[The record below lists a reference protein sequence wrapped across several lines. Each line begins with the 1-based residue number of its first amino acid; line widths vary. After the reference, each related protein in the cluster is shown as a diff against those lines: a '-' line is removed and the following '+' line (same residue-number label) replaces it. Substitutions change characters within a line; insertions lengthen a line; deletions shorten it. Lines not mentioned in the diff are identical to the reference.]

1 MMRSIRLSKLT
12 ADHLASVLRAKT
24 SARWCFFAALLVT
37 MAVACK
43 VGGQVPA
50 SITGVVTDP
59 SAAPIPAATV
69 TTKNLETG
77 ALRSAT
83 TNDAGRYL
91 ILSLAVGQYE
101 VRVTKAG
108 FKEEVRS
115 GIQLAIAQEA
125 RVDLNLQ
132 VGSVTTQIIVASDAS
147 FVSTT
152 TSDISGLVGARQIKE
167 LPLNARSYDLL
178 HPLNPH
184 IVNLTPDKPAAP

>member
-12 ADHLASVLRAKT
+12 ADYLASVRTKK
-24 SARWCFFAALLVT
+24 SAWRCFLAALVVT
-37 MAVACK
+37 LAVAWP
-43 VGGQVPA
+43 VQAQVAA
-50 SITGVVTDP
+50 SITGIVTDP
-59 SAAPIPAATV
+59 SGAPIPAATV

-91 ILSLAVGQYE
+91 ALSLPVGQYE

-108 FKEEVRS
+108 FKVEVRS

-132 VGSVTTQIIVASDAS
+132 VGSVTTQIIVA
-147 FVSTT
+147 
-152 TSDISGLVGARQIKE
+152 
-167 LPLNARSYDLL
+167 
-178 HPLNPH
+178 
-184 IVNLTPDKPAAP
+184 